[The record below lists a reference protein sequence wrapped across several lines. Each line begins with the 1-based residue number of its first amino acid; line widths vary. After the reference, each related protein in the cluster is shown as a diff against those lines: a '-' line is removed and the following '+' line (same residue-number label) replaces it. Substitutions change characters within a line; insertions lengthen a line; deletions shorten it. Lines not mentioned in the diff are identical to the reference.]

1 MKNWSNTEA
10 ELKKSVAYK
19 KGVYIKI
26 ISNVCA
32 FQLYKTDSNIKLICN
47 YYWILIYNNIQKQ
60 KHVCSR

>member
-1 MKNWSNTEA
+1 MKNLSNTEA

-26 ISNVCA
+26 ISKECA
-32 FQLYKTDSNIKLICN
+32 FQLYKTDSNIKWIYN

>member
-1 MKNWSNTEA
+1 MKNLSNTEA

-32 FQLYKTDSNIKLICN
+32 FRLYKTDSNIKWIYN